1 MAQASSILGFVDGV
15 VRGRLHGWA
24 LDRGNPARRLSVA
37 VTVSTRRPVLVV
49 ADRYRADLQ
58 QSGHGDGHY
67 GFSAPVGQVPIEA
80 MTVHVISARPSV
92 SLPCATEPSRLPK
105 AHGVE
110 FGSLRLQIDDVAQ
123 RGHVS
128 GWAWN
133 RERPTHRCVL
143 QLILGGSVRQTR
155 RATLYRKELVAEA
168 GDGYHGFH
176 FPLPAGSG
184 GRLTL
189 RDVAVGQHFRIDRY
203 GIRCA

>member
-15 VRGRLHGWA
+15 LRGRLHGWA
-24 LDRGNPARRLSVA
+24 LDRGSPGRRLSVA
-37 VTVSTRRPVLVV
+37 VTVSTRGPTLVV

-58 QSGHGDGHY
+58 QSGYGDGHY
-67 GFSAPVGQVPIEA
+67 GFSAPVGHAPLEA
-80 MTVHVISARPSV
+80 IAVHVISERPFV
-92 SLPCATEPSRLPK
+92 SLPCVTETRRLPK
-105 AHGVE
+105 AHGAE
-110 FGSLRLQIDDVAQ
+110 LGSLRLQIDDVTQ

-128 GWAWN
+128 GWVWN
-133 RERPTHRCVL
+133 RERPTHRSVL

-155 RATLYRKELVAEA
+155 RATLYRKELVAEG

-189 RDVAVGQHFRIDRY
+189 REVAVGQHFRIDRH